1 MKQRFFPIFSL
12 LVGAAGTALA
22 GEPQSFEL
30 KDGDRVVFYGDS
42 ITDQRLYTTF
52 TETFAVTRFPKLNV
66 SFVHSG
72 WGGDRV
78 TGGGGGNIDERL
90 KRDVFAY
97 HPSVMTIML
106 GMNDASYKAFDEKI
120 FETYS
125 KGYEHILDSLHK
137 ELPNLRL
144 TLIQPSPFDDV
155 TRKPN
160 FEGGYNAVLVRYGQF
175 VKELGEKNH
184 ALVADLNTGVVEAT
198 KKADEKNH
206 ELATKLNPDRVHPSP
221 AGQLLMAGELLK
233 AWHAPAVVS
242 AVEIDASAGKATRTD
257 KTSVT
262 DISKKMGEAPALRWT
277 QTDEALPMPVD
288 LKDAATSLAINSS
301 DFMDALNRETLKVSG
316 LSGNEYTLRIDG
328 EKVGLFPRAQL
339 EEGINL
345 ALYTTPMTKQAQQ
358 VHRLT
363 LQHND
368 IHFTRWRQVQTRV
381 AGDLPHLQEALTG
394 IDALEGDVVKQ
405 QRSAAQPKAHHYE
418 LAEAK
423 EWASLFNGQDLK
435 GWHSFKMSSVKP
447 GWQVQDGV
455 LVCVDPHN
463 AGDLCTD
470 DKYGWFELQL
480 EFKMA
485 EGSNSGIMYHVT
497 DEANAAWATGPEIQL
512 EDNKAAK
519 DPQRCGW
526 LYALYK
532 PADDPKT
539 GQPIDATK
547 PAGEWNQMRVI
558 ISPEKCEH
566 YVNGV
571 KYVEYVL
578 GSDDFKQRVAKSKF
592 GSMPLF
598 AKADAGYIA
607 LQGDH
612 GQVSFRNIR
621 IREINPSK

>member
-1 MKQRFFPIFSL
+1 MNNRYLYAGAVLAGLFWN
-12 LVGAAGTALA
+12 VGAADGFAL
-22 GEPQSFEL
+22 
-30 KDGDRVVFYGDS
+30 KNGDRVVFYGDS

-52 TETFAVTRFPKLNV
+52 TETYAVTRFPGMDV

-97 HPSVMTIML
+97 NPTVMTIML
-106 GMNDASYKAFDEKI
+106 GMNDASYRAFDDKI
-120 FETYS
+120 FGTYTN
-125 KGYEHILDSLHK
+125 GFQHIVDSLHQT
-137 ELPNLRL
+137 LPDLRL

-155 TRKPN
+155 TRQPN
-160 FEGGYNAVLVRYGQF
+160 FEGGYNAVLVRYGQY
-175 VKELGEKNH
+175 VKELAERIH
-184 ALVADLNTGVVEAT
+184 ASVADLNTGVVEAT
-198 KKADEKNH
+198 KKANEKDH
-206 ELATKLNPDRVHPSP
+206 DLAIKLNPDRVHPSA

-242 AVEIDASAGKATRTD
+242 EVEIDASAGKASKADRTE
-257 KTSVT
+257 VT
-262 DISKKMGEAPALRWT
+262 DISKANGGASLRWT
-277 QTDEALPMPVD
+277 QHDKALPMPVD
-288 LKDAATSLAINSS
+288 LKDSATALAMNSS

-316 LSGNEYTLRIDG
+316 LSGQDYTLRIDG
-328 EKVGLFPRAQL
+328 EVVGTFSREKL
-339 EEGINL
+339 EQGINL
-345 ALYTTPMTKQAQQ
+345 ALLSTPMSRQAQQ

-368 IHFTRWRQVQTRV
+368 IHFTRWRQIQTRV
-381 AGDLPHLQEALTG
+381 NADLPHLKDAMAG
-394 IDALEGDVVKQ
+394 IDALEGDIVKE
-405 QRSAAQPKAHHYE
+405 QRAAAQPKAHHYE
-418 LAEAK
+418 LSPAK
-423 EWASLFNGQDLK
+423 GWTSLFNGSDLA
-435 GWHSFKMSSVKP
+435 GWHTFKSKSVRP

-470 DKYGWFELQL
+470 DQFDWFELEL

-485 EGSNSGIMYHVT
+485 SGSNSGIMYHVT
-497 DEANAAWATGPEIQL
+497 DEGGAVWATGPEIQL
-512 EDNKAAK
+512 EDNKAAQ

-532 PADDPKT
+532 PSDDPKT
-539 GQPIDATK
+539 GQPIDSTK
-547 PAGEWNQMRVI
+547 PAGEWNKMRIV

-566 YVNGV
+566 YVNDV

-598 AKADAGYIA
+598 AKANSGYLA

-621 IREINPSK
+621 IKPIAAK

>member
-1 MKQRFFPIFSL
+1 MKRTLFPVFSL
-12 LVGAAGTALA
+12 LSLATLQAADSNGFA
-22 GEPQSFEL
+22 L

-52 TETFAVTRFPKLNV
+52 TETYAVTRFPAMNV
-66 SFVHSG
+66 TFVHSG

-97 HPSVMTIML
+97 KPTVMTIML
-106 GMNDASYKAFDEKI
+106 GMNDASYRVFDEKI
-120 FETYS
+120 FNTYS
-125 KGYEHILDSLHK
+125 KGYEHIVDSLKK
-137 ELPNLRL
+137 ELPGLRL

-155 TRKPN
+155 TRPPN
-160 FEGGYNAVLVRYGQF
+160 FEGGYNAVLVRYGEY
-175 VKELGEKNH
+175 VKELAEREH
-184 ALVADLNTGVVEAT
+184 ASVADLNTGVVEAT
-198 KKADEKNH
+198 KKANEKDH
-206 ELATKLNPDRVHPSP
+206 DLAIKLNPDRVHPSP
-221 AGQLLMAGELLK
+221 SGQLLMAGELLK

-242 AVEIDASAGKATRTD
+242 SVEIDAGAGKATKTERTQV
-257 KTSVT
+257 S
-262 DISKKMGEAPALRWT
+262 DISKKSGESATLRWT
-277 QTDEALPMPVD
+277 QTDECLPMPVD

-301 DFMDALNRETLKVSG
+301 DFMEALNRESLKVSG
-316 LSGNEYTLRIDG
+316 LTAGKYALMIDG
-328 EKVGLFPRAQL
+328 ETVGSFSREDLGQ
-339 EEGINL
+339 GVNL
-345 ALYTTPMTKQAQQ
+345 AMYTTPMSKQAQQ

-368 IHFTRWRQVQTRV
+368 IHFTRWRQVQTKV
-381 AGDLPHLQEALTG
+381 NSDLPHLEQAFAGL
-394 IDALEGDVVKQ
+394 DALEGDIVKE
-405 QRSAAQPKAHHYE
+405 QRAAAKTKAHNYE
-418 LAEAK
+418 LVP
-423 EWASLFNGQDLK
+423 WTSLFNGKDLS
-435 GWHSFKMSSVKP
+435 GWHNFKAKTVKP

-463 AGDLCTD
+463 ASDLLTD
-470 DKYGWFELQL
+470 RQFSWFELEL

-497 DEANAAWATGPEIQL
+497 EQGGAPWETGPEIQL

-547 PAGEWNQMRVI
+547 PADEWNKMRIV

-571 KYVEYVL
+571 KYVEYKI
-578 GSDDFKQRVAKSKF
+578 GSDDFNERVARSKF
-592 GSMPLF
+592 GKMPLF
-598 AKADAGYIA
+598 AKSDTGYIA

-612 GQVSFRNIR
+612 GQVSFRNIQ
-621 IREINPSK
+621 IREISK